1 LAKKDCNIVGID
13 IGSTKT
19 CALVC
24 QPSSEGSK
32 LEVAGLGVAESRGWR
47 KGVIVNLD
55 AAVLSLK
62 KAVEAAENSAGVPVD
77 SAYVGVAG
85 PHIKGVN
92 SRGAVVL
99 GGRPGGGAQEVT
111 REDIRQVIHTARGIS
126 LPPDRSLIH
135 VLPQEFL
142 LDSQNGIRDPIGMM
156 GSRLEVNVHV
166 VMASASATQNI
177 VTAVNRAGVVVRD
190 TVFESLASGEAC
202 LAADERELGVALV
215 DIGGGT
221 SDLIV
226 YYQGTVRHTAVIPVG
241 GDHFTNDIAVGL
253 RTPIPEAEKMKRLWG
268 ERDPSRPAEDLIEVS
283 SVGGRPTRVVS
294 YAMLSE
300 IIEPRALELLELL
313 EAELAHSG
321 YGKQLG
327 AGVVLT
333 GGGAKLG
340 GLQHLA
346 EQTLGLPVRIGKPT
360 GLLKMGDVLPSP
372 AYATVVGL
380 VGFGNR
386 MRLLRD
392 MREHSWAG
400 KLWSTLRGKAE

>member
-1 LAKKDCNIVGID
+1 LAKKDRYIVGLD
-13 IGSTKT
+13 IGSNKT

-24 QPSSEGSK
+24 QPAAESPK
-32 LEVAGLGVAESRGWR
+32 LEVVGLGVAESRGWR

-62 KAVEAAENSAGVPVD
+62 KAVEAAESSAGVPVD

-99 GGRPGGGAQEVT
+99 GETPGGTPEVT
-111 REDIRQVIHTARGIS
+111 REDIRQVIQTARGIS

-142 LDSQNGIRDPIGMM
+142 LDSQNGIRDPIGML
-156 GSRLEVNVHV
+156 GSRLEVNVHL

-202 LAADERELGVALV
+202 LTADERELGVALV
-215 DIGGGT
+215 DIGGGS

-226 YYQGTVRHTAVIPVG
+226 YYQGTVRHTSVLPVG

-253 RTPIPEAEKMKRLWG
+253 RTPIPEAERMKRLWG
-268 ERDPSRPAEDLIEVS
+268 KRDPARPAEDLVEVS
-283 SVGGRPTRVVS
+283 SVGERPTRVVS
-294 YAMLSE
+294 YAVLSE

-313 EAELAHSG
+313 EEELARSG

-327 AGVVLT
+327 AGVVLAR
-333 GGGAKLG
+333 GGAQLG
-340 GLQHLA
+340 GLPALA
-346 EQTLGLPVRIGKPT
+346 EQTLGLPVRVGRPT
-360 GLLKMGDVLPSP
+360 GLLKMGDVLQGP

-380 VGFGNR
+380 VAFGNR

-392 MREHSWAG
+392 ARQPGWAG
-400 KLWSTLRGKAE
+400 KLWNTLRGTGQ